1 MRKFK
6 GATEVGMGP
15 TNLKGRMILMS
26 VALVGIVAVLFW
38 MQLSGATQP
47 EPSEGPGPSSGD
59 ERIVLPALPPGT
71 FEQVADNEERQRAFV
86 EADEL
91 KIVRA
96 AVRRTTAGAIA
107 DSGAPT
113 LSNAV
118 HARLVA
124 DPDAQRGDWFS
135 VRGQILEIA
144 SMDTGPGSSETEYVG
159 TLRLDGRDENGG
171 AGDGTDR
178 FVHFR
183 MLRTDDADLARG
195 DWARLGGVFFKV
207 LADEVDV
214 AEPVVAPGP
223 GVVPPPPVRETAT
236 GPLLVGPEILRS
248 FEDFGTVTG
257 ITQEQWDE
265 VRDDTFN
272 RVTGPKDSMRW
283 RLLAWMR
290 DRPEAEMQA
299 AAQEELD
306 DEILFGIAESGDP
319 YRGRT
324 FKLPVSRVQAS
335 TARAAGENPARLDTY
350 SIIWLGNTMWQRKP
364 IICVQV
370 PGGIEDYPI
379 GQYVTGELVFYMNI
393 VYDTQTERHVAPLF
407 VAKSIDVFVPEQ
419 DPTLTVLLS
428 VASAFFAALILAMF
442 LLLRRDKK
450 RSEEL
455 ARQLIE
461 RRRARREQSA
471 AGATS

>member
-15 TNLKGRMILMS
+15 TNLKGRMVLMS

-47 EPSEGPGPSSGD
+47 EEPEGPVSVV
-59 ERIVLPALPPGT
+59 ERVVLPALPPGT
-71 FEQVADNEERQRAFV
+71 FEQVADAEERQRAFV

-107 DSGAPT
+107 DAGAPT
-113 LSNAV
+113 LSNEV

-124 DPDAQRGDWFS
+124 GPDAERGSWFS

-144 SMDTGPGSSETEYVG
+144 SKDTGPGSSETEYVG
-159 TLRLDGRDENGG
+159 TLRLDGRNEDGG
-171 AGDGTDR
+171 TGDGTDR

-183 MLRTDDADLARG
+183 MLRTDDTDLERG
-195 DWARLGGVFFKV
+195 DWARLGGVFFKI
-207 LADEVDV
+207 LTDEVDV

-223 GVVPPPPVRETAT
+223 GVQVPPPALVTAT
-236 GPLLVGPEILRS
+236 GPLLVGPEVLRS
-248 FEDFGTVTG
+248 FEDFGTVTQ
-257 ITQEQWDE
+257 ITQEQWDD
-265 VRDDTFN
+265 VRDDTFD
-272 RVTGPKDSMRW
+272 RVTGPMDSMRW

-290 DRPEAEMQA
+290 DRSEAEMQA
-299 AAQEELD
+299 AADTELD
-306 DEILFGIAESGDP
+306 DEILFGIADGGTP

-370 PGGIEDYPI
+370 PGGIEDYAV

-393 VYDTQTERHVAPLF
+393 VYDTPTERHVAPLF

-461 RRRARREQSA
+461 RRRARREQAA
-471 AGATS
+471 AGAAS